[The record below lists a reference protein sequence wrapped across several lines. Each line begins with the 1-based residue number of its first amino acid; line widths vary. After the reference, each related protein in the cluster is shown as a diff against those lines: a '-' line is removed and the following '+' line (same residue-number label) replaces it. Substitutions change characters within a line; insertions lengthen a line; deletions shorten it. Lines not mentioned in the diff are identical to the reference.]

1 MKTKVHGIVGLVS
14 MLVLATPALAQDWT
28 GTFSLEGRHD
38 AHGPFT
44 GKLELRASGERFA
57 VTETLTFASGSTAT
71 WGGTGDVGAD
81 GALEADLGGQ
91 GGIAGAITG
100 SAAST
105 RHLSIKLEGRR
116 EAYVR
121 GRDAAG
127 ASEARAK
134 RDNSSIKLRDLK
146 GKHLLSIAKEEL
158 VRAATDAAYDGV
170 RLNEEF
176 ELHRFLHVGVATG
189 VRPLRPE
196 TLTQTQRENTGERG
210 VWIVSEV
217 GGGARLPFTTSVPL
231 GSVTLTVG
239 IEAGGRLRYEVTDR
253 YDLPAGITD
262 GETLARDLKLMTAR
276 TFDLP
281 IDAAEALALTPGARR
296 VLEGQGSVALS
307 GNLAVGHEVMN
318 IEGIVRIGASVRV
331 GGYWRVQ
338 GDVRFE
344 VERLAGRMARL
355 RVTRGVR
362 TAREVSADV
371 LIGAAVDES
380 ALAGKLEYIDNAT
393 VRNAA
398 AGVAGDVARDVV
410 RFELRGAMGS
420 GKDDEVDVAYTFDLG
435 NSTACAVYERA
446 VRGDLTGA
454 DDACVLPGTGVRREY
469 RVLEIENRTHRSA
482 DLVLSV
488 LLRAGARRTV
498 TWTDLSVQDDQ
509 GVSKYEL
516 FRFTRERSLELF
528 GNSDNRRRRAM
539 ELDVIRRATPDGTV
553 TRSLRWSLD
562 VQDPYTTNRETE
574 DLRRALIGWG
584 LDATSSLPTPERGPI
599 FSSRYGRT
607 NTRLSVEIAETGV
620 ARILTASEAELF
632 TAYVDGFTAVEGEL
646 PSWATEAGRDRLRF
660 ADSGDTDAQRERS
673 QLSQAEGFVKGV
685 RALGASEEPKERA
698 KRLESLA
705 KGARYDLY
713 AISALLALSPR
724 DTIRVT
730 GSILGERIS
739 IGTGHT
745 GSAYTP
751 LVVADPRR

>member
-1 MKTKVHGIVGLVS
+1 MTKLNGLFGLVAIV
-14 MLVLATPALAQDWT
+14 VLAAPASAQDWT

-38 AHGPFT
+38 GHGPFT
-44 GKLELRASGERFA
+44 GKLEVRAAGERFA
-57 VTETLTFASGSTAT
+57 VTETLTFANGTAAT

-81 GALEADLGGQ
+81 GSLEADLGGQ
-91 GGIAGAITG
+91 AGLAGSVTG
-100 SAAST
+100 ESSST
-105 RHLSIKLEGRR
+105 RHLSVKLEGRR

-127 ASEARAK
+127 VSEARAE
-134 RDNSSIKLRDLK
+134 RDGSSLKLRDLK
-146 GKHLLSIAKEEL
+146 GKHLLSIAKDEL
-158 VRAATDAAYDGV
+158 GRAARDAAYDGV

-176 ELHRFLHVGVATG
+176 ELHRFIHVGVATG

-196 TLTQTQRENTGERG
+196 TLTPTQRENTGERG

-231 GSVTLTVG
+231 GSVTITVG

-253 YDLPAGITD
+253 YELPEGIRD

-281 IDAAEALALTPGARR
+281 VDAAEALALTPGARR
-296 VLEGQGSVALS
+296 VLEGQGSVALG
-307 GNLAVGHEVMN
+307 GNLSVGHEVVN
-318 IEGIVRIGASVRV
+318 IEGIMRIGASARV

-344 VERLAGRMARL
+344 VERLAGRSARL

-362 TAREVSADV
+362 RAHEVSADV
-371 LIGAAVDES
+371 LIGASVDEG
-380 ALAGKLEYIDNAT
+380 ALAGKLEYIDTAV
-393 VRNAA
+393 VRDAA
-398 AGVAGDVARDVV
+398 ASGAAGVARDVV
-410 RFELRGAMGS
+410 RFEVRGAAGG

-435 NSTACAVYERA
+435 NGAACAAYERA
-446 VRGDLTGA
+446 VRGDLTAA
-454 DDACVLPGTGVRREY
+454 DDASAQDGTGVRREY
-469 RVLEIENRTHRSA
+469 RVFDVETRTYRSI
-482 DLVLSV
+482 DLALSV
-488 LLRAGARRTV
+488 VLRAGARRTV

-539 ELDVIRRATPDGTV
+539 ELDVIRRAAPDGAV
-553 TRSLRWSLD
+553 TRALRWSLD
-562 VQDPYTTNRETE
+562 IQDPYTTNRETTE
-574 DLRRALIGWG
+574 LRRALVGWG
-584 LDATSSLPTPERGPI
+584 LEANSTLPTPEPGPL

-607 NTRLSVEIAETGV
+607 NTRLSVEIAEAGV
-620 ARILTASEAELF
+620 ARILSASEEALF

-660 ADSGDTDAQRERS
+660 PGSGDHDEDRERT
-673 QLSQAEGFVKGV
+673 QLHQAERFVKGV
-685 RALGASEEPKERA
+685 RALGASAEPRERA
-698 KRLESLA
+698 KSLESLA

-730 GSILGERIS
+730 GSIEGERIS

-745 GSAYTP
+745 GSAYAP